1 MLCHRVLNAMLQ
13 PNEAAALMVAKTAH
27 QAHLAKHAG
36 GCGGT
41 KGRGGGLPK
50 RRRLLAKGRG
60 RGSPKGTRARPEA
73 CRKQCEAGHWVTGV
87 RPADACAVPKRPSAA
102 SSPPDP
108 QRALACCYGRPAQHR
123 RAEAAG
129 ARLAAQTRVGS
140 AGSNRKGLPNEAAHP
155 EEAPAAASRPGRCSS
170 LQAITA
176 NSRSAA
182 SGPRCPATTARSPP
196 PKPPK
201 LIAFYRLPQQVIVVS
216 ACKSSLPLAARL

>member
-13 PNEAAALMVAKTAH
+13 PNEAAAALMVAKTAH

-87 RPADACAVPKRPSAA
+87 RSADACAVPKRPSAA

-108 QRALACCYGRPAQHR
+108 QRALACCYERPAQHR
-123 RAEAAG
+123 RAG

-140 AGSNRKGLPNEAAHP
+140 AGSNRRGLPNEAAHP

-201 LIAFYRLPQQVIVVS
+201 LIAFCRLPQLIVVS